1 MNDTTLQPRS
11 TIFCLTGIL
20 ASLLLIIGF
29 LGEGNART
37 FSDSQDRP
45 TQIREP
51 YSDWDLTPRHS
62 FHSPIHEESQ
72 AKQIQVHQIS
82 TPKDNQEEKE
92 RIDKKDQ
99 PLKKRMGLA
108 LLFLGILAEEG

>member
-1 MNDTTLQPRS
+1 MNDTTSQPRS

-37 FSDSQDRP
+37 FPEFQDVSSQSQESYYNWEGTTLQTITP
-45 TQIREP
+45 TTKEKRE
-51 YSDWDLTPRHS
+51 LTRLPTH
-62 FHSPIHEESQ
+62 HLNPD
-72 AKQIQVHQIS
+72 
-82 TPKDNQEEKE
+82 KDTQQEKE

-108 LLFLGILAEEG
+108 LLFLGILAEQG